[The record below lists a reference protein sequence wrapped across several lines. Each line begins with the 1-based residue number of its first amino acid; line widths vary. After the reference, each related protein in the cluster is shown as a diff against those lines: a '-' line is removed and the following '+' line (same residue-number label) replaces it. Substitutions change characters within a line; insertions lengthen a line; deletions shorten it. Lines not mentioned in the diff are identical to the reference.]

1 MLKRVRIALT
11 ALLLLAAVGV
21 NAQVTTASMAGKV
34 TDASNEPIIG
44 ATVQAVHQPS
54 GSRYGTV
61 TNVDGRYSIQGMR
74 TGGPY
79 RVEISYIGYQT
90 VIYKDITLQLGEVY
104 NLNVEMSESSEL
116 LNEVIVTAAK
126 TKFTAEKTGATTN
139 ISSAQ
144 ITQLPTVNRSISD
157 IARLSPY
164 ANGMSFAGGDGRST
178 NFTIDG
184 ANFNN
189 NFGLSSNLPGGG
201 NPISMDA
208 IEEVQVVV
216 APFDV
221 RQTNFIGGGI
231 NAITKSGTNTFRGTA
246 YTYYRNQDMRGN
258 RINGE
263 DLGARSDES
272 KTTYGFTLG
281 GPIIKNKLFFFV
293 NYEKEKTPGEVIK
306 YRAREDGEEAKGMV
320 SRTLKSDMEKV
331 YNHLK
336 DKYGYDAGS
345 YTSFPADEE
354 NTKILARID
363 WNITDR
369 HRLSLRYNN
378 TKNTAWNAPN
388 GNSSDTGYRLNNTYR
403 VGTQSMAFANSMYSM
418 DNKVQ
423 SWATDLNSRFTD
435 KISNQLLFTYT
446 NIEDMRGTNSSPFP
460 FIDIMA
466 GKDENGNQILEP
478 YMSAGYELFTYN
490 NGVKNKITNITD
502 NFTFF
507 TGNHKL
513 TAGLSYE
520 HQFANNAYMRNGT
533 GYYRYN
539 SLEDFLSGAAPESF
553 ALTYGFNGVANP
565 NAQVTFNQLGFYA
578 QDEWNLGNSL
588 KLTYGIRFDNLMF
601 DNDDLQR
608 NDAIYELDFD
618 GQHID
623 TGKWPDSRWQISPR
637 IGFVWDVF
645 KDKSLKVRGGTGVFT
660 GRLPLVFFTN
670 MPTNASMV
678 QNSVTFKTQYDNGK
692 VVGHDSR
699 LDQLAGGMIT
709 DMNQIIDKF
718 NLPTTIEKHVA
729 GSKISG
735 VAQDFK
741 MPQVWKSSIA
751 VDYQVPVSF
760 PLTVTGEFMFTKNVN
775 AVTINNINI
784 KNPDEWKYNKLTTVK
799 GADGKDVTTTELLH
813 TGMQRFNGADN
824 RMVYSYSLYDNPDKN
839 VKYAGDFVHY
849 NGKNAVVLDNTSKGY
864 GYTANI
870 TVNAQ
875 PVDDLMLMLAYT
887 HTESKEVSGLP
898 GSDPISTWQGLSL
911 KVRGGTGVFTGRLPL
926 VFFTNM
932 PTNASMVQN
941 SVTFKTQ
948 YDNGKVVGH
957 DSRLDQLAGGMITD
971 MNQIIDKFNLPT
983 TIEKHVAGSKI
994 SGVAQDFKMPQVWK
1008 SSIAVDYQVPVSF
1021 PLTVTG
1027 EFMFTKNVNAVT
1039 INNINIKN
1047 PDEWKYNK
1055 LTTVKG
1061 ADGKDV
1067 TTTELLHTGM
1077 QRFNGADNRMV
1088 YSYSLYDN
1096 PDKNVKYAGDF
1107 VHYNGKNAVV
1117 LDNTSKGYGYTANIT
1132 VNAQPVDDLML
1143 MLAYTHTESKEV
1155 SGLPGSDPISTWQG
1169 LNTIDGSNYVDAQ
1182 RSQYVV
1188 PDKVIASVGYYIPFR
1203 HKGLLRGTH
1212 LNLFYSGY
1220 SSGGYSFCYTNDMNG
1235 DGINND
1241 LMYIPK
1247 DDSEINFKT
1256 EEDRVAFW
1264 KFVEQDSY
1272 LKNHKGQYAEAYAAR
1287 APWVHRFDFRLLE
1300 DFEFKIGKTRHCFQL
1315 SFDIMNV
1322 GNLINSKWGISKTNT
1337 VSNSNRILKYEGV
1350 KSATDLTPVFSMYKV
1365 NGEYPTKTYDTYQ
1378 NYSECWKLQVGIRYV
1393 FN

>member
-1 MLKRVRIALT
+1 MLKRLRLILT
-11 ALLLLAAVGV
+11 MLLVLAAVGV
-21 NAQVTTASMAGKV
+21 NAQVTTAAMAGKV

-44 ATVQAVHQPS
+44 ATIQAIHEPS

-79 RVEISYIGYQT
+79 RVTVSYIGYQT
-90 VIYKDITLQLGEVY
+90 VIYKDITLQLGEIY
-104 NLNVEMSESSEL
+104 NLNVEMTESTEL
-116 LNEVIVTAAK
+116 LSEVVVTGTK
-126 TKFTAEKTGATTN
+126 TKFSAEKTGATTN

-144 ITQLPTVNRSISD
+144 INQLPTVNRSISD

-189 NFGLSSNLPGGG
+189 NFGLSSALPGGG

-208 IEEVQVVV
+208 IEEVQVVI

-263 DLGARSDES
+263 DLGARADES

-331 YNHLK
+331 SNHLR

-345 YTSFPADEE
+345 YTGFPADEE
-354 NTKILARID
+354 NTKILARLD

-378 TKNTAWNAPN
+378 TKNTAWNGPN

-423 SWATDLNSRFTD
+423 SWSADLNSRFTD

-466 GKDENGNQILEP
+466 GKDEKGNQIMEP

-490 NGVKNKITNITD
+490 NGVKNKITSIVD

-507 TGNHKL
+507 TGNHKI
-513 TAGLSYE
+513 TAGISYE

-539 SLEDFLSGAAPESF
+539 SLDDFLNGAAPESF
-553 ALTYGFNGVANP
+553 ALTYGWNGNKAP
-565 NAQVTFNQLGFYA
+565 NAQVTFNQFGFYA
-578 QDEWNLGNSL
+578 QDEWDVNNKL

-601 DNDDLQR
+601 DDKDIQR
-608 NDAIYELDFD
+608 NDAIYELDF
-618 GQHID
+618 GGRHID
-623 TGKWPDSRWQISPR
+623 TGKWPDSRMQISPR
-637 IGFVWDVF
+637 LGFSWDVLGN
-645 KDKSLKVRGGTGVFT
+645 KSLKVRGGTGVFT

-670 MPTNASMV
+670 MPTNSNMV
-678 QNSVTFKTQYDNGK
+678 QNSVQFRTNYTNG
-692 VVGHDSR
+692 VATGHDAR

-709 DMNQIIDKF
+709 DMNEIINKF
-718 NLPTTIEKHVA
+718 GLPTTLETHTA
-729 GSKISG
+729 SNKISG
-735 VAQDFK
+735 VVKDFK

-751 VDYQVPVSF
+751 VDYQVPVTF
-760 PLTVTGEFMFTKNVN
+760 PLTVTGEFMITKNIN
-775 AVTINNINI
+775 AVTISNINVMDPSDWQYYTQ
-784 KNPDEWKYNKLTTVK
+784 KDGEWVASAK
-799 GADGKDVTTTELLH
+799 GA
-813 TGMQRFNGADN
+813 QRFNGADN
-824 RMVYSYSLYDNPDKN
+824 RLMYPTHTIINGEKKTTIYD
-839 VKYAGDFVHY
+839 YQYRQGT
-849 NGKNAVVLDNTSKGY
+849 NAVVLDNTSKGY

-875 PVDDLMLMLAYT
+875 PVDNLMMMLAYT

-898 GSDPISTWQGLSL
+898 GSDP
-911 KVRGGTGVFTGRLPL
+911 V
-926 VFFTNM
+926 
-932 PTNASMVQN
+932 
-941 SVTFKTQ
+941 
-948 YDNGKVVGH
+948 
-957 DSRLDQLAGGMITD
+957 
-971 MNQIIDKFNLPT
+971 
-983 TIEKHVAGSKI
+983 
-994 SGVAQDFKMPQVWK
+994 
-1008 SSIAVDYQVPVSF
+1008 
-1021 PLTVTG
+1021 
-1027 EFMFTKNVNAVT
+1027 
-1039 INNINIKN
+1039 
-1047 PDEWKYNK
+1047 
-1055 LTTVKG
+1055 
-1061 ADGKDV
+1061 
-1067 TTTELLHTGM
+1067 
-1077 QRFNGADNRMV
+1077 
-1088 YSYSLYDN
+1088 
-1096 PDKNVKYAGDF
+1096 
-1107 VHYNGKNAVV
+1107 
-1117 LDNTSKGYGYTANIT
+1117 
-1132 VNAQPVDDLML
+1132 
-1143 MLAYTHTESKEV
+1143 
-1155 SGLPGSDPISTWQG
+1155 STWQG
-1169 LNTIDGSNYVDAQ
+1169 LNTIDGPNWATTQ

-1188 PDKVIASVGYYIPFR
+1188 PDKVIASVSYYIPFKY
-1203 HKGLLRGTH
+1203 KGLLRGTH

-1220 SSGGYSFCYTNDMNG
+1220 SPNGYSFLYTNDMNG
-1235 DGINND
+1235 DGINYD

-1247 DDSEINFKT
+1247 NDSEIKFT
-1256 EEDRVAFW
+1256 SEEDRVAFW

-1287 APWVHRFDFRLLE
+1287 TPWVHRFDFRLME
-1300 DFEFKIGKTRHCFQL
+1300 DFEFKVGRTKHNIQV

-1322 GNLINSKWGISKTNT
+1322 GNLINSKWGISKTNA
-1337 VSNSNRILKYEGV
+1337 VSNNNKILQYTG
-1350 KSATDLTPVFSMYKV
+1350 TDANNTPIFSMYKV

-1378 NYSECWKLQVGIRYV
+1378 NYSECWRMQVGIRYV

>member
-1 MLKRVRIALT
+1 
-11 ALLLLAAVGV
+11 
-21 NAQVTTASMAGKV
+21 
-34 TDASNEPIIG
+34 
-44 ATVQAVHQPS
+44 
-54 GSRYGTV
+54 
-61 TNVDGRYSIQGMR
+61 
-74 TGGPY
+74 
-79 RVEISYIGYQT
+79 
-90 VIYKDITLQLGEVY
+90 
-104 NLNVEMSESSEL
+104 
-116 LNEVIVTAAK
+116 
-126 TKFTAEKTGATTN
+126 
-139 ISSAQ
+139 
-144 ITQLPTVNRSISD
+144 
-157 IARLSPY
+157 
-164 ANGMSFAGGDGRST
+164 
-178 NFTIDG
+178 
-184 ANFNN
+184 
-189 NFGLSSNLPGGG
+189 
-201 NPISMDA
+201 
-208 IEEVQVVV
+208 
-216 APFDV
+216 
-221 RQTNFIGGGI
+221 
-231 NAITKSGTNTFRGTA
+231 
-246 YTYYRNQDMRGN
+246 
-258 RINGE
+258 
-263 DLGARSDES
+263 
-272 KTTYGFTLG
+272 
-281 GPIIKNKLFFFV
+281 
-293 NYEKEKTPGEVIK
+293 
-306 YRAREDGEEAKGMV
+306 MV

-345 YTSFPADEE
+345 YTNFPADEE
-354 NTKILARID
+354 NTKLLARID

-423 SWATDLNSRFTD
+423 SWAADLNSRFTD

-775 AVTINNINI
+775 AVI
-784 KNPDEWKYNKLTTVK
+784 
-799 GADGKDVTTTELLH
+799 
-813 TGMQRFNGADN
+813 
-824 RMVYSYSLYDNPDKN
+824 
-839 VKYAGDFVHY
+839 
-849 NGKNAVVLDNTSKGY
+849 
-864 GYTANI
+864 
-870 TVNAQ
+870 
-875 PVDDLMLMLAYT
+875 
-887 HTESKEVSGLP
+887 
-898 GSDPISTWQGLSL
+898 
-911 KVRGGTGVFTGRLPL
+911 
-926 VFFTNM
+926 
-932 PTNASMVQN
+932 
-941 SVTFKTQ
+941 
-948 YDNGKVVGH
+948 
-957 DSRLDQLAGGMITD
+957 
-971 MNQIIDKFNLPT
+971 
-983 TIEKHVAGSKI
+983 
-994 SGVAQDFKMPQVWK
+994 
-1008 SSIAVDYQVPVSF
+1008 
-1021 PLTVTG
+1021 
-1027 EFMFTKNVNAVT
+1027 

-1300 DFEFKIGKTRHCFQL
+1300 DFEFKIGKTKHCFQL